1 LISSVLLLLTS
12 DVVHRVVSGPEIA
25 TIEKLI

>member
-1 LISSVLLLLTS
+1 VLLLLTS